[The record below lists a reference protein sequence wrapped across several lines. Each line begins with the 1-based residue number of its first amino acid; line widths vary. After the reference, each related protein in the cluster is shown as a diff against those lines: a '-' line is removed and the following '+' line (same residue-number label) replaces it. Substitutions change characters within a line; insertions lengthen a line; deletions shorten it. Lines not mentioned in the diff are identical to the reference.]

1 MIRSAVS
8 LVPWGLRGAVRSIP
22 GIAQVQR
29 WLVSRT
35 LDGAEFEHRIDAGPA
50 KGVRFWIRM
59 PEDKGIWTGTYE
71 LAFAQRIAAAVPR
84 GGVAYDIGGWHGFF
98 AGVMASQGA
107 AKVVVFE
114 PLPDNVARIER
125 LVALNPNLPI
135 QLMPQALGAE
145 EGVTEMVVMPDTSM
159 AKLAGSDFQPGATS
173 ATRLSVRI
181 SSIDALVSSG
191 TLPPPAL
198 MKLDVEGAEMMVL
211 HGAES
216 VLTKHKPV
224 IFAEI
229 HSSALLLEATAY
241 LRGLGYEVARID
253 EDESLA
259 ARRDVFQIYA
269 TPVGSP

>member
-22 GIAQVQR
+22 GVAQAQR
-29 WLVSRT
+29 WLVSQT
-35 LDGAEFEHRIDAGPA
+35 LDGTEFEHRVDAGPA
-50 KGVRFWIRM
+50 KGVRFWIHM

-84 GGVAYDIGGWHGFF
+84 NGVAYDIGGWHGFF
-98 AGVMASQGA
+98 AGVMAAQGA

-159 AKLAGSDFQPGATS
+159 AKLAGSDFQPNATS
-173 ATRLSVRI
+173 ETRLSVRI

-191 TLPPPAL
+191 ALPPPRSY
-198 MKLDVEGAEMMVL
+198 E
-211 HGAES
+211 
-216 VLTKHKPV
+216 TRC
-224 IFAEI
+224 
-229 HSSALLLEATAY
+229 
-241 LRGLGYEVARID
+241 RGGGD
-253 EDESLA
+253 DGS
-259 ARRDVFQIYA
+259 ARRGIRPGE
-269 TPVGSP
+269 TPAGDFRRDPLVSPAGRGHRLSARPRL

>member
-1 MIRSAVS
+1 
-8 LVPWGLRGAVRSIP
+8 VRLIP
-22 GIAQVQR
+22 GVAQAQR
-29 WLVSRT
+29 WLISRT
-35 LDGAEFEHRIDAGPA
+35 LDGTEFEHRVDAGPA

-98 AGVMASQGA
+98 SGVMAAQGA

-159 AKLAGSDFQPGATS
+159 AKLAGSDFQPDATS
-173 ATRLSVRI
+173 ATRLNVRI
-181 SSIDALVSSG
+181 SSIDSLVASG
-191 TLPPPAL
+191 FLPAPNM

-211 HGAES
+211 RGAAS
-216 VLTKHKPV
+216 VLTEYRPV

-229 HSSALLLEATAY
+229 HSSALLVEATSY
-241 LRGLGYEVARID
+241 LLGLGYVVTRID
-253 EDESLA
+253 EDA
-259 ARRDVFQIYA
+259 AMAGRRDVFQIHA
-269 TPVGSP
+269 VAAPST